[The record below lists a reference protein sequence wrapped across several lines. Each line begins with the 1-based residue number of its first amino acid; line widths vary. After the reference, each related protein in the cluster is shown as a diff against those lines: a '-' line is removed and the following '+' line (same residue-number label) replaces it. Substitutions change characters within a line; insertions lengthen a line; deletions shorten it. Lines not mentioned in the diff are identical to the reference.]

1 MAYRVV
7 TVCHNP
13 SELKNPGRCV
23 TPEEFEK
30 ILNEVDDGNNPVW
43 EMVDSGMIDALPAHS
58 DEWSDMT
65 RPIEIQFVVLKER
78 EL

>member
-7 TVCHNP
+7 TVCHCRE
-13 SELKNPGRCV
+13 ELAHPGSCV

-30 ILNEVDDGNNPVW
+30 ILNEVDEIGKPVW
-43 EMVDSGMIDALPAHS
+43 EMVDSGMIDALPVHS

-65 RPIEIQFVVLKER
+65 RPIEVQFVVLKEV